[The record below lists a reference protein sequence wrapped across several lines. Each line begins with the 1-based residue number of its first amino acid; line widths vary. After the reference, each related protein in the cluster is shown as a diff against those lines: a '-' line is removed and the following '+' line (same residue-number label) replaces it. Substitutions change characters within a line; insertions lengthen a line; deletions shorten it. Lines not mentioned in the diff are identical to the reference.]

1 MVGRQAIN
9 RMRDGA
15 RQTLGARFD
24 QRGFHDTLLAAGAV
38 PLTVAEGLVTE
49 WAASV
54 PNG

>member
-15 RQTLGARFD
+15 RETLGQRFD
-24 QRGFHDTLLAAGAV
+24 LRGFHDTLLANGAV
-38 PLTVAEGLVTE
+38 PLTVAQNLVNE

-54 PNG
+54 QNA